1 MYIPPMVKSLN
12 NVISMNHDNNHNMS
26 KKSYSTPLTFVQ
38 SLEGILLW
46 APQAGSE
53 GGGMP
58 NPAPHRRTEV
68 F

>member
-1 MYIPPMVKSLN
+1 
-12 NVISMNHDNNHNMS
+12 MNHDNNHNMS

-46 APQAGSE
+46 APKAGSE

-58 NPAPHRRTEV
+58 NPVPHKRTEV

>member
-1 MYIPPMVKSLN
+1 
-12 NVISMNHDNNHNMS
+12 MNHNNNLNML
-26 KKSYSTPLTFVQ
+26 KRSYSTPLTFVQ

-46 APQAGSE
+46 GPKAGSD

-58 NPAPHRRTEV
+58 NPVPHKRTEV

>member
-1 MYIPPMVKSLN
+1 
-12 NVISMNHDNNHNMS
+12 MS

>member
-1 MYIPPMVKSLN
+1 MDKKKYIEPTT
-12 NVISMNHDNNHNMS
+12 H
-26 KKSYSTPLTFVQ
+26 YQ

-46 APQAGSE
+46 GPKAGSD

-58 NPAPHRRTEV
+58 NPVSRRWTDV